1 MSKKVTYTS
10 TLPEDLMLTVN
21 DYSAK
26 YKVSKNKVVE
36 KALRQFFFELKRKE
50 FSEGFKR
57 AAKDPEV
64 VELAEMGMDDY
75 FEMLERYDK
84 EDQ

>member
-10 TLPEDLMLTVN
+10 TLPEDLMITVD
-21 DYSAK
+21 DYAAK
-26 YKVSKNKVVE
+26 YKVSKNRVVE
-36 KALRQFFFELKRKE
+36 KALRQFFFEEKRKE
-50 FSEGFKR
+50 FSEGFRR

-75 FEMLERYDK
+75 FAIIEKFER
-84 EDQ
+84 EEE